1 MRQWSGI
8 VVGIVAIGSA
18 FGLVVSGAMAQG
30 KGDAKAGK
38 VVYDSAKCASCH
50 GATGKG
56 DGPVGQKLKDKP
68 SDWTAGGGGG
78 LKGLDDQKIFD
89 AILKGGGA
97 VGKSKA
103 MPASPKLSEADVWNS
118 VAYVKSLAK

>member
-1 MRQWSGI
+1 MKQWSGI
-8 VVGIVAIGSA
+8 VVGVVAMGSAIGLMA
-18 FGLVVSGAMAQG
+18 SGAMAQG

-38 VVYDSAKCASCH
+38 AVYESAKCGTCH
-50 GATGKG
+50 GAAGKG

-68 SDWTAGGGGG
+68 SDWSAGGGG
-78 LKGLDDQKIFD
+78 LKGMDDQKIFD

>member
-1 MRQWSGI
+1 MRQWSRIAMGL
-8 VVGIVAIGSA
+8 VAIGSA
-18 FGLVVSGAMAQG
+18 FGLVAFGAMAQD

-50 GATGKG
+50 GDAGKG

-68 SDWTAGGGGG
+68 SDWTAGGGG
-78 LKGLDDQKIFD
+78 LKGMDDQKIFD
-89 AILKGGGA
+89 AILKGGAA
-97 VGKSKA
+97 VAKSRA
-103 MPASPKLSEADVWNS
+103 MPASPKLSEADVWNT